1 MGASSGEVGSLLL
14 ALALVVVVARVGGS
28 LARAVGQPPVIGEMA
43 AGIALG
49 PSLLGAVAPGAFAWL
64 FPATVHDDLRVAA
77 NLGVVLFVF
86 MIGAELD
93 GEILRSRSRSVL
105 TVTAASMAVPFA
117 LGAAAALALRPE
129 LAADGAAATPF
140 VLFVGVAL
148 SVTAFPVLARIVEGL
163 APHARRLGT
172 TALTCAALTDGLAW
186 CLLVVVAAQA
196 RASGARSSAE
206 RLALVVL
213 FVAAALLVAAPLL
226 RRLGQRARRVRGA
239 EAALAIAVALLFAQT
254 SDSLGVHVVVG
265 AFVAGLAVRG
275 FARTRD
281 RTLVRVDRLNR
292 SLLLPAFFASVGLT
306 TNVRAVASP
315 ALLAAGALVLLLA
328 VAGKFGVTTVV
339 ARATGLD
346 WRDSVGL
353 GALLNTKGLT
363 ELVVLKTGLELG
375 LLSSGGF
382 TALVLVTL
390 VTTASAGPV
399 LRRLGLASSWHA
411 PLALPELR
419 ALRAHSKLAG
429 ELATP
434 KERL

>member
-1 MGASSGEVGSLLL
+1 
-14 ALALVVVVARVGGS
+14 
-28 LARAVGQPPVIGEMA
+28 
-43 AGIALG
+43 
-49 PSLLGAVAPGAFAWL
+49 
-64 FPATVHDDLRVAA
+64 
-77 NLGVVLFVF
+77 
-86 MIGAELD
+86 
-93 GEILRSRSRSVL
+93 
-105 TVTAASMAVPFA
+105 
-117 LGAAAALALRPE
+117 
-129 LAADGAAATPF
+129 
-140 VLFVGVAL
+140 
-148 SVTAFPVLARIVEGL
+148 
-163 APHARRLGT
+163 
-172 TALTCAALTDGLAW
+172 
-186 CLLVVVAAQA
+186 
-196 RASGARSSAE
+196 
-206 RLALVVL
+206 
-213 FVAAALLVAAPLL
+213 LLVAAPLL

-315 ALLAAGALVLLLA
+315 ALLAAGALVLVLA